1 MEPLDSVLIAT
12 LSGAV
17 AFAIEYIVSRNA
29 RKRFVRA
36 LPLIVV
42 LLLDIAFLVDS
53 IQLYTA
59 AGSDWDRDWALF
71 AVLIFGA
78 IPIGISVGWLIG
90 WSMGKK
96 DQNEDRTTVA
106 KRLLI
111 IGAGLLLVIGV
122 LNQMR

>member
-1 MEPLDSVLIAT
+1 MEPLDSVLIAV

-17 AFAIEYIVSRNA
+17 AFAIEYIVSRNVQ
-29 RKRFVRA
+29 KKFIRA
-36 LPLIVV
+36 LPLIVI
-42 LLLDIAFLVDS
+42 LLLDIAFVFDS
-53 IQLYTA
+53 IRLYA
-59 AGSDWDRDWALF
+59 AADNDWDRNWALV
-71 AVLIFGA
+71 AVLIFGV
-78 IPIGISVGWLIG
+78 IPVGISVGWLIG
-90 WSMGKK
+90 WSMGKE